1 MMRIL
6 LSWLPFVVLSA
17 VWIYFMFYLRF
28 SPAMANR
35 RVLFDQAVR
44 HLERIEELLEEISTK
59 LDRDERK

>member
-1 MMRIL
+1 MRIL

-44 HLERIEELLEEISTK
+44 HLERIEELLEEISKK
-59 LDRDERK
+59 LDRDG

>member
-1 MMRIL
+1 MRIL

-28 SPAMANR
+28 SPAMVNR
-35 RVLFDQAVR
+35 RVLFDRAVR
-44 HLERIEELLEEISTK
+44 HLERIEELLEEISKK

>member
-44 HLERIEELLEEISTK
+44 HLERIEELLEEISKK
-59 LDRDERK
+59 LDRDG